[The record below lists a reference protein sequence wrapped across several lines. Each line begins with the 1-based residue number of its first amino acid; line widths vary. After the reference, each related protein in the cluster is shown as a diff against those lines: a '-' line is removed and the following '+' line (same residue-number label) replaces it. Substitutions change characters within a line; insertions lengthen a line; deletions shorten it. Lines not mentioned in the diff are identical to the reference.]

1 MVKNTLMDI
10 SFQYPPELMS
20 LLIDTIPRLCRSK
33 MDTLL
38 FLKGAGVPDSLT
50 SDVLQTV
57 QNDRQRI
64 NKFQIVRTIL
74 TRLNEQGEPA
84 LRERREVLK
93 RVVEFD
99 DFTTCWENDRLKAQ
113 GLVTQ
118 IQKLINVKDSFTR
131 MKEERARERKEKTA
145 KREAELS
152 KKNERIKSI
161 ENVKSDLFSLFGEKN
176 AHKRG
181 KQLERILNKLFL
193 IYDIS
198 VREDFTL
205 TGESGDGILEQIDG
219 VIELDG
225 HLYFVEMK
233 WWKVPVGVPEIAQ
246 HMMRVFTRAESRA
259 IIISASSFTPPAVNS
274 CKEALSQKVVTL
286 CTLEEFVMLLE
297 KQADVLEFLRKKI
310 QQTIIEKTPFPKVEI
325 TV

>member
-1 MVKNTLMDI
+1 MDI
-10 SFQYPPELMS
+10 TFQYPPELMS
-20 LLIDTIPRLCRSK
+20 LLIDTIPCLCRSK

-38 FLKGAGVPDSLT
+38 FFRGAGIADSLT
-50 SDVLQTV
+50 SDIQETI
-57 QNDRQRI
+57 QNDRQNI
-64 NKFQIVRTIL
+64 NKFYIVRTIL
-74 TRLNEQGEPA
+74 TRLNEQGEPT

-118 IQKLINVKDSFTR
+118 VQRLINVKDSFTR
-131 MKEERARERKEKTA
+131 MREECERERKKRIA
-145 KREAELS
+145 KREAEIH
-152 KKNERIKSI
+152 KKNKKKEAI
-161 ENVKSDLFSLFGEKN
+161 VALKSDLFSLFGNEN

-181 KQLERILNKLFL
+181 KQLEILLNRLFL
-193 IYDIS
+193 TYEIS

-205 TGESGDGILEQIDG
+205 SGEDGEGVVEQIDG

-233 WWKVPVGVPEIAQ
+233 WWKKPVGVPEISQ
-246 HMMRVFTRAESRA
+246 HMMRVFTRAETRA
-259 IIISASSFTPPAVNS
+259 IIISASDFTTPAIKS
-274 CKEALSQKVVTL
+274 CKEALSKKVVIL

-297 KQADVLEFLRKKI
+297 KQADIPEFLRLKI
-310 QQTIIEKTPFPKVEI
+310 QKTIIEKNPFPKVN
-325 TV
+325 